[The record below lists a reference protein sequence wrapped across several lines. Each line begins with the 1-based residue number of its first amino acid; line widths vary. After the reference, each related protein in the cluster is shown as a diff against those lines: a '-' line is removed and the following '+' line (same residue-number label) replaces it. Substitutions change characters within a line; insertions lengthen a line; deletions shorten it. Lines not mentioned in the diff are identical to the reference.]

1 MAIFAIGDLHLS
13 LDERIEKPMDVFGR
27 SWADHDA
34 RLREN
39 WINTV
44 GQGDTVIIC
53 GDVSWGLRLDEALAD
68 IRFIEDLPGN
78 KVITKG
84 NHDLWW
90 GSISKL
96 NALSD
101 NITFLQNTGMLIA
114 ASDASVNN
122 MPCGHEERMGSS
134 DHSGRIGICGTR
146 GWICPG
152 TDGFD
157 AHDQKIYERE
167 LLRLEMSIQDA
178 IAKGAEDLICSLHY
192 PPSNDKF
199 QESGFT
205 EILTRYQ
212 VKTCVYGHL
221 HGKEAFK
228 NGYKGYWNGVEYKL
242 VSLDYVDAT
251 PVKIYE

>member
-1 MAIFAIGDLHLS
+1 MAIYAIGDLHLS

-34 RLREN
+34 RLKAN
-39 WINTV
+39 WIETV
-44 GQGDTVIIC
+44 DPDDIVIVC
-53 GDVSWGLRLDEALAD
+53 GDISWGLRLDEAMAD
-68 IRFIEDLPGN
+68 LKFIEELPG
-78 KVITKG
+78 KKIITKG

-90 GSISKL
+90 VSIGKLNSISEEL
-96 NALSD
+96 V
-101 NITFLQNTGMLIA
+101 FLQNTAYITPEG
-114 ASDASVNN
+114 V
-122 MPCGHEERMGSS
+122 
-134 DHSGRIGICGTR
+134 GICGTR

-157 AHDQKIYERE
+157 SHDQKIYQRE
-167 LLRLEMSIQDA
+167 LLRLEMSIRDA
-178 IAKGAEDLICSLHY
+178 INRGAKELIVSLHY

-205 EILTRYQ
+205 EMLSKYN
-212 VKTCVYGHL
+212 VKTCIYGHL
-221 HGKEAFK
+221 HGREAFK
-228 NGYKGYWNGVEYKL
+228 NGYKGSWDGVEYKL

>member
-44 GQGDTVIIC
+44 VESDTVIIC
-53 GDVSWGLRLDEALAD
+53 GDISWGLRLEEALAD
-68 IRFIEDLPGN
+68 LKFIEELPGR
-78 KVITKG
+78 KILTKG

-90 GSISKL
+90 SSISKL

-101 NITFLQNTGMLIA
+101 NMTFLQNTAVVIDVAAGAENTA
-114 ASDASVNN
+114 ASDGKGKAA
-122 MPCGHEERMGSS
+122 P
-134 DHSGRIGICGTR
+134 SGLRLGICGTR

-157 AHDQKIYERE
+157 AHDQKIYDRE
-167 LLRLEMSIQDA
+167 LLRLEMSLKDA
-178 IAKGAEDLICSLHY
+178 ASQGAEEIICALHY
-192 PPSNDKF
+192 PPSNDRF

-205 EILTRYQ
+205 DLLTRYN

-221 HGKEAFK
+221 HGREAFK
-228 NGYKGYWNGVEYKL
+228 NGYKGYWNGVDYKL

>member
-13 LDERIEKPMDVFGR
+13 LDERIEKPMDVFGK
-27 SWADHDA
+27 SWADHDE
-34 RLREN
+34 RLKQN
-39 WINTV
+39 WIETV
-44 GQGDTVIIC
+44 GTSDTVIIS
-53 GDVSWGLRLDEALAD
+53 GDVSWGLKLDEAMAD
-68 IRFIEDLPGN
+68 LEFIMELPGK

-90 GSISKL
+90 GSVSKL
-96 NALSD
+96 NSLSD
-101 NITFLQNTGMLIA
+101 DLVFLQNKSYMMDDGLA
-114 ASDASVNN
+114 
-122 MPCGHEERMGSS
+122 
-134 DHSGRIGICGTR
+134 ICGTR

-157 AHDQKIYERE
+157 AHDRKIYERE
-167 LLRLEMSIQDA
+167 LMRLEMSIEDGLRNG
-178 IAKGAEDLICSLHY
+178 AKEFICSLHY

-205 EILTRYQ
+205 EMLSRYN

-221 HGKEAFK
+221 HGRDAFK

-242 VSLDYVDAT
+242 VSLDYVNAT
-251 PVKIYE
+251 PVKIHE